1 MSKTVDLQVE
11 KSRAL
16 VKGLAKHL
24 ENGGSGVTPAEIGK
38 MERDVDALIEG
49 SAECERLRAELAPKV
64 QHMNE
69 LMAQVK
75 VIYAD
80 KKKMLKLR
88 YPQEQWA
95 DYGVP
100 DKR

>member
-1 MSKTVDLQVE
+1 MSKTVDLLVE
-11 KSRAL
+11 KSRDL
-16 VKGLAKHL
+16 TKGLRKHL
-24 ENGGSGVTPAEIGK
+24 NEGGSGVTLTEIDELEK
-38 MERDVDALIEG
+38 TLEALVKASE
-49 SAECERLRAELAPKV
+49 ECELIRAELAPKV
-64 QHMNE
+64 QHTNE

-75 VIYAD
+75 TVYAD

-88 YPQEQWA
+88 YPQTEWA

>member
-1 MSKTVDLQVE
+1 MSKTVDLLVE
-11 KSRAL
+11 KSRDLSKGLRKHINEGGDGVTLTQIDELEKTLDAL
-16 VKGLAKHL
+16 VKAS
-24 ENGGSGVTPAEIGK
+24 E
-38 MERDVDALIEG
+38 
-49 SAECERLRAELAPKV
+49 ECELIRAELAPKV
-64 QHMNE
+64 QHTNE

-75 VIYAD
+75 AVYAE

-88 YPQEQWA
+88 YPQTQWP

>member
-38 MERDVDALIEG
+38 MERDIDAQTAI
-49 SAECERLRAELAPKV
+49 SARA
-64 QHMNE
+64 MGN
-69 LMAQVK
+69 
-75 VIYAD
+75 
-80 KKKMLKLR
+80 
-88 YPQEQWA
+88 
-95 DYGVP
+95 YGVP

>member
-38 MERDVDALIEG
+38 MERDIDVLIEA